1 MRCRECG
8 ASLPQDAAEC
18 AECGARVSPS
28 VAKTSAPAHRR
39 ALPRGVAAPPAGRPW
54 WFTHALA
61 LGIGIAIGIAIGYGI
76 PRATPAGPAASPG
89 PGQTTAGEMRLPPG
103 HPDIS
108 SMMKGGRAAPAM
120 PMDEK

>member
-8 ASLPQDAAEC
+8 ASVPQDATEC
-18 AECGARVSPS
+18 SECGARVGAST
-28 VAKTSAPAHRR
+28 AKTRAPAHHRTP
-39 ALPRGVAAPPAGRPW
+39 PRGAARPPAGRPRW
-54 WFTHALA
+54 LTHALA

-120 PMDEK
+120 PMGEK